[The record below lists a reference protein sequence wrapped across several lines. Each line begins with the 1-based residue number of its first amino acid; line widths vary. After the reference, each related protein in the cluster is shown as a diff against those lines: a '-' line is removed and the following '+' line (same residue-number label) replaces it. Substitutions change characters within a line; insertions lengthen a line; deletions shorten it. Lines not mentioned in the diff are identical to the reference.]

1 MSSKLGLVLGEAT
14 RYERNGMHTQPS
26 GQKPR
31 GARLV
36 PLRSLTRGAR
46 SSKQQQCVLPF
57 TRIDEEADT
66 ASIMVSCMHA
76 WVPHAEWACDSH
88 RPELVG
94 NEGEQGRRGCTLA
107 PLDIGERSPMAHGSR
122 RRSYERTVFL
132 FYFVDLGT
140 LVLDTSAHPPP
151 LLVHSCKRFRN
162 SASRRTWATGY
173 GLQGGFESF
182 HRILTGW
189 QIGLYPWSTSWS
201 RSRSRSRH
209 MKEIQGYGTRHTNT
223 GQSVPVRRL
232 W

>member
-1 MSSKLGLVLGEAT
+1 
-14 RYERNGMHTQPS
+14 MHTQPS

-173 GLQGGFESF
+173 GLQGGFASF
-182 HRILTGW
+182 YSNYCLRILTGW
-189 QIGLYPWSTSWS
+189 QIGLYPWPHLLVSVSVSVTAREGDTRVWYSAD
-201 RSRSRSRH
+201 
-209 MKEIQGYGTRHTNT
+209 ELGTKRTN
-223 GQSVPVRRL
+223 S
-232 W
+232 

>member
-1 MSSKLGLVLGEAT
+1 M
-14 RYERNGMHTQPS
+14 
-26 GQKPR
+26 
-31 GARLV
+31 V

-122 RRSYERTVFL
+122 RRSHERTVFL

-182 HRILTGW
+182 YSNYCLRILTGW
-189 QIGLYPWSTSWS
+189 QIGLYPWPHLLVSVSVSVTAREGDTRVWYSAD
-201 RSRSRSRH
+201 
-209 MKEIQGYGTRHTNT
+209 ELGTKRTN
-223 GQSVPVRRL
+223 S
-232 W
+232 